1 LLVEVEVDLGNQDLM
16 LEELV
21 MEELAAAA
29 GVVKQALLEVLV

>member
-21 MEELAAAA
+21 MEELVAAA